1 MQINLTQVVVALIGL
16 LSTAL
21 TSFLIPFLKNKISE
35 AKYKRI
41 QVWTTVAV
49 EAAEQIFVGTGLGAK
64 KKEYVMNFLSKRG
77 YKIDDDELDVVI
89 ESAVLEMKHAIAG

>member
-41 QVWTTVAV
+41 QVWATVAV

-64 KKEYVMNFLSKRG
+64 KKEYVINFLNKRG